1 MHDVWCSKD
10 WILGFAHAGGIIQG
24 RFSVYY
30 VGRRGSK
37 MVSTNS
43 LASGAFLIM
52 SWITAYHSLLIF
64 GLLFWSQPLRRVG
77 TVFVSV

>member
-10 WILGFAHAGGIIQG
+10 WILGFAYAGGIIQG

-30 VGRRGSK
+30 SWAKGSRT
-37 MVSTNS
+37 VSTDS

-52 SWITAYHSLLIF
+52 S
-64 GLLFWSQPLRRVG
+64 
-77 TVFVSV
+77 